1 MGIADIF
8 GDIAEGLTSFVPA
21 FFAAIYEAFISL
33 FCVVTPGSDGA
44 ADTVT
49 GFNALGIMA
58 IAFLVI
64 GMVYKIL
71 PAVSGFIGRR
81 MAARRSRKVARAK

>member
-8 GDIAEGLTSFVPA
+8 GEIAEGLTSFVPA

-33 FCVVTPGSDGA
+33 FCVVTPGSEGA

-64 GMVYKIL
+64 GMVYKLL

-81 MAARRSRKVARAK
+81 MAARRSRKAARAK

>member
-21 FFAAIYEAFISL
+21 FFQAIYDAFIAL

-49 GFNALGIMA
+49 GFNELGIMA
-58 IAFLVI
+58 IVFLVI
-64 GMVYKIL
+64 GMVYKL
-71 PAVSGFIGRR
+71 VPMVSGFIGRR
-81 MAARRSRKVARAK
+81 MAASRRRKVRAK